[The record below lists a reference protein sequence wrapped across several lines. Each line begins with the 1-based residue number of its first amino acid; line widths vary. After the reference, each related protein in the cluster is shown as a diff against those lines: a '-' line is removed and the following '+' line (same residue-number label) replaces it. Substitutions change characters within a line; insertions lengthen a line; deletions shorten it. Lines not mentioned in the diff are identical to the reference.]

1 MKKESISISKIKN
14 GKTVS
19 CEDEVALEAVYQV
32 YLNGNKEFR
41 VSCTPEDLEE
51 LITGRLYT
59 GGLIQRRQQIKDIT
73 VLEEQQEIH
82 VKINKA
88 PEQRNAENEFLKNI
102 QTEKSA
108 VQDEVVSDPEKLFS
122 VADQIFEQPGELF
135 RETGCAHSCVFW
147 KEGEIRCRFEDIGR
161 HNALD
166 KVAGSMLLQDI
177 SPQNGAIFTSGRI
190 SADYLEKII
199 RTGVRV
205 VVSRAAV
212 TEAAVRLARENRIT
226 VYGFVRKGSGNIY
239 SCSKFKK

>member
-135 RETGCAHSCVFW
+135 R
-147 KEGEIRCRFEDIGR
+147 
-161 HNALD
+161 
-166 KVAGSMLLQDI
+166 
-177 SPQNGAIFTSGRI
+177 
-190 SADYLEKII
+190 
-199 RTGVRV
+199 
-205 VVSRAAV
+205 
-212 TEAAVRLARENRIT
+212 
-226 VYGFVRKGSGNIY
+226 
-239 SCSKFKK
+239 